1 MSTVD
6 LLREQLLTL
15 PVRERAT
22 LATLLLASL
31 EEEPLDGTSQQAWKE
46 EAESRSLAYS
56 QGQLAASDWRESVD
70 RIRQVLAQRRK
81 S

>member
-1 MSTVD
+1 VSTVD

-31 EEEPLDGTSQQAWKE
+31 EAEPSDGSSQPTWKE
-46 EAESRSLAYS
+46 EAESRSLAFS
-56 QGQLAASDWRESVD
+56 QGQLAASDWHESVD
-70 RIRQVLAQRRK
+70 RIRQVLAHRRK
-81 S
+81 P

>member
-15 PVRERAT
+15 PIRERAS

-31 EEEPLDGTSQQAWKE
+31 ETQPLDDGAQQAWTE
-46 EAESRSLAYS
+46 EAESRLQAYS
-56 QGQLAASDWRESVD
+56 QGQLVASDWRESVE
-70 RIRQVLAQRRK
+70 RIRQLLAQRHK
-81 S
+81 P